1 MAKPN
6 RSQMIQRHIEALK
19 QLDGKKVEAGWFES
33 DRYGG
38 TANDAI
44 GQPVAKIA
52 RINNY
57 GATIKRDGK
66 VVGIIPARGFM
77 QGAWLAF
84 SRNRNAVQKKMTDQ
98 MLNKGKTPQQAL
110 GMVGNL
116 LEGEIVKSIRD
127 GGWEPNA
134 QSTIDKKGFDKPLID
149 SGHMWKTVNSK
160 VSSN

>member
-1 MAKPN
+1 
-6 RSQMIQRHIEALK
+6 MIDRHIAALK
-19 QLDGKKVEAGWFES
+19 QLEGKKVEAGWFES
-33 DRYGG
+33 DRYAA
-38 TANDAI
+38 TANESV
-44 GQPVAKIA
+44 GEPVAKIA

-84 SRNRNAVQKKMTDQ
+84 SRNRAAIQKKAINQ
-98 MLNKGKTPQQAL
+98 MLTKGKTPEQAL
-110 GMVGNL
+110 GMIGNV

-134 QSTIDKKGFDKPLID
+134 PSTIAKKGFDKPLID

-160 VSSN
+160 VS